1 MRIILEEASLPP
13 AAAAGGGI
21 WQEHLRALWS
31 QMTREELEAEF
42 QWRTDDQMA
51 LLENIKNLQAELK
64 KKDDELQQKDK
75 DIKRS
80 GEDILR
86 QYKVIDRQRAYIDT
100 LHQLLPL
107 VDNPQ

>member
-1 MRIILEEASLPP
+1 MRTAMRVVLEQAPQAE
-13 AAAAGGGI
+13 GI

-31 QMTREELEAEF
+31 QMTREELEAEV

-75 DIKRS
+75 EIKRS
-80 GEDILR
+80 GEEILL

>member
-1 MRIILEEASLPP
+1 MRTAMRIVPEEDLYT
-13 AAAAGGGI
+13 
-21 WQEHLRALWS
+21 LWS
-31 QMTREELEAEF
+31 QMTREELETEV
-42 QWRTDDQMA
+42 QWRTDDQMV

-75 DIKRS
+75 EIKRS

-86 QYKVIDRQRAYIDT
+86 QYKVIDRQRAYIDS

-107 VDNPQ
+107 VNGPQ